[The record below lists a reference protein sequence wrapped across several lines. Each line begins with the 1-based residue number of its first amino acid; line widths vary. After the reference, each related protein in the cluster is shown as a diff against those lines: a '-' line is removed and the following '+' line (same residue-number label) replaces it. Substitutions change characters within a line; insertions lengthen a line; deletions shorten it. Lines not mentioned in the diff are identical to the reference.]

1 MRVFRD
7 RRLFAGSQT
16 IFAGGT
22 GMDFVAGHAQDL
34 IWICIGY
41 ALGCISPG
49 YLLVR
54 YHTGRDIR
62 SFESGST
69 GSSNVARALG
79 RSGFVATLLGDGAK
93 GAIAIWAALH
103 FGVSEWSAIGVMIA
117 VVAGHIW
124 PAPLGF
130 RGGKGLATMAG
141 ALLVLDF
148 RLMLTLGGIALALV
162 LLGMG
167 TASMLI
173 GALVSPLQ
181 ALLLGRP
188 ASEVAGLAAL
198 VLLVLFAHRDNI
210 RGFFAAR
217 RSRKGL
223 QA

>member
-130 RGGKGLATMAG
+130 RGGKGLAT
-141 ALLVLDF
+141 
-148 RLMLTLGGIALALV
+148 
-162 LLGMG
+162 
-167 TASMLI
+167 ASMLI